1 MRKGFIQGS
10 GIVACLLAML
20 VSVTT
25 LHALGVPQAP
35 PLDRSII
42 DLSETLTGA
51 QIDQL
56 AATINESRTE
66 KAYQIG
72 ILIVP
77 SLEGASLEEYSLE
90 TARTWGIG
98 DSSNNGVLLLIAK
111 DDRLMRIEVGSGL
124 EGDLT
129 DAESGRIIR
138 NIIAPEF
145 RDGRYYEGID
155 KAIQSIRA
163 QVEKTADPNQAALS
177 GASTN
182 FSGLFEFALFGIL
195 IFTSWFGSILS
206 RSKSWWAGG
215 IIGGAIGLFIAL
227 VLAFSLTGIIV
238 LVILTVIGFL
248 FDYFV
253 SKNFYTKTASGRNPS
268 WWSGGTWIGGGGS
281 GGGFGGGGF
290 SGGGSS
296 GGW

>member
-1 MRKGFIQGS
+1 MRKGFIQRS
-10 GIVACLLAML
+10 GIVACLLAVL
-20 VSVTT
+20 VSATT
-25 LHALGVPQAP
+25 LHALSVPEAP
-35 PLDRSII
+35 PLDRPII
-42 DLSETLTGA
+42 DLSETLSGE

-72 ILIVP
+72 ILMVS
-77 SLEGASLEEYSLE
+77 SLEDASLEEYSLE

-98 DSSNNGVLLLIAK
+98 DASNNGVLLLIAK

-138 NIIAPEF
+138 NVIAPEF
-145 RDGRYYEGID
+145 RNEQYYEGIN
-155 KAIQSIRA
+155 KAVQSIRA
-163 QVEKTADPNQAALS
+163 QVEKTADPNQAALAATS
-177 GASTN
+177 N
-182 FSGLFEFALFGIL
+182 DLSGLFEIALFGIL

-227 VLAFSLTGIIV
+227 FLAFSLTGIIV

-268 WWSGGTWIGGGGS
+268 WWSGGTWISGGG

-296 GGW
+296 GSW